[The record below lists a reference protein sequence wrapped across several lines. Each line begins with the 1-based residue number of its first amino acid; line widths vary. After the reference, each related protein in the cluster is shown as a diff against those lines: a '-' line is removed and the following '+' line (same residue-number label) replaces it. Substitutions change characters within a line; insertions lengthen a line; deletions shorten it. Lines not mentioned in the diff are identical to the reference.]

1 VALSPADRQRRSRAH
16 KRGDHSLCDP
26 ERCGDVTPPV
36 TEPAVTAVT
45 EPVTHWPLVELGPRG
60 RRLYA
65 GVVDEHPDLSA
76 RARVVLEEAARV
88 TDRLETL
95 DRMLR
100 GDVFVWAHVETGA
113 LGRRELV
120 VDKTLAEVRQQ
131 QGTLARLMGELRQA
145 LTPAGEK
152 PATPVAPAAPATG
165 QKPPG
170 GGSGIVNL
178 AARIAARR
186 AGTAG

>member
-1 VALSPADRQRRSRAH
+1 MALSPADRQRRSRAH
-16 KRGDHSLCDP
+16 KKGDHALCDP
-26 ERCGDVTPPV
+26 ERCSDVTPPV

-45 EPVTHWPLVELGPRG
+45 VPVTDWPLVELGPRG

-65 GVVDEHPDLSA
+65 GVVDEHPELSA
-76 RARVVLEEAARV
+76 RARIVLEEAARV
-88 TDRLETL
+88 ADRLETL

-131 QGTLARLMGELRQA
+131 QSTLARLMSELRQA
-145 LTPAGEK
+145 LTPAAEK
-152 PATPVAPAAPATG
+152 PADPVPAPVPG

-170 GGSGIVNL
+170 GGGGL
-178 AARIAARR
+178 ADLTARIAARR

>member
-1 VALSPADRQRRSRAH
+1 VALSAADRQRRSRAH
-16 KRGDHSLCDP
+16 KRGDHGRCDP
-26 ERCGDVTPPV
+26 ERCEHVTPPV
-36 TEPAVTAVT
+36 TDPIVTAVT
-45 EPVTHWPLVELGPRG
+45 APVTDWPLVELGPRG

-65 GVVDEHPDLSA
+65 GVVDEHPELSA

-88 TDRLETL
+88 ADRLETL
-95 DRMLR
+95 DRLLR

-113 LGRRELV
+113 SGRRELV

-145 LTPAGEK
+145 LTPAAEK
-152 PATPVAPAAPATG
+152 PAAPVAAPAAG
-165 QKPPG
+165 QKPAG
-170 GGSGIVNL
+170 GGSGL
-178 AARIAARR
+178 ADLTARIAARR

>member
-1 VALSPADRQRRSRAH
+1 MALSPADRQRRSRAH
-16 KRGDHSLCDP
+16 KRGDHGLCDP
-26 ERCGDVTPPV
+26 ERCEHVTPAV
-36 TEPAVTAVT
+36 TEPAVTPVTPAVT
-45 EPVTHWPLVELGPRG
+45 DWPQVELGHRG

-88 TDRLETL
+88 VDRLETL
-95 DRMLR
+95 DRLLR

-113 LGRRELV
+113 SGRRELV
-120 VDKTLAEVRQQ
+120 VDKTLAELRQQ

-145 LTPAGEK
+145 LAPAGEK
-152 PATPVAPAAPATG
+152 PATSVTPPAPG
-165 QKPPG
+165 QKPAG
-170 GGSGIVNL
+170 GGGGGL
-178 AARIAARR
+178 ADLTARIAARR